1 MKSLNLLAGIV
12 LGVAALPSMAA
23 NFDFYK
29 LGNGAGDFL
38 PSNGVG
44 CTSGD
49 LCSSNV
55 DGGTLNGNLSYTVG
69 GITAVATGSFNNGV
83 AAVVQDHQPGWTLAS
98 SAGLGVYHLSGD
110 SGDDNV
116 TLGEKL
122 TITFNQVVNLSSI
135 SLRSEGHNFTSW
147 AANAT
152 FLFNGVSTLL
162 PQGVDSIALNQ
173 TGSVFTF
180 AFGGAAPDQF
190 YLASM
195 TAAAAV
201 PEPGT
206 YALMA
211 AGLGVLGFVARRRR
225 QAA

>member
-1 MKSLNLLAGIV
+1 MKSLNLLAGLV
-12 LGVAALPSMAA
+12 LSAATLPSVAA

-38 PSNGVG
+38 PTNGVG

-49 LCSSNV
+49 RCSSNV

-83 AAVVQDHQPGWTLAS
+83 AAVVQDHQAAWTLAN
-98 SAGLGVYHLSGD
+98 SAGLGVYHLSGA
-110 SGDDNV
+110 SGDDNI

-135 SLRSEGHNFTSW
+135 GLRAEGHNFTGW

-162 PQGVDSIALNQ
+162 PQGVGAVALNQ

-180 AFGGAAPDQF
+180 EFGGTAPDQF

-195 TAAAAV
+195 TAAAV
-201 PEPGT
+201 PESGT

-211 AGLGVLGFVARRRR
+211 AGLGVMGLLARRRQR
-225 QAA
+225 AV